1 MNDVK
6 GWMNGMPLPNWL
18 KLVVLGAGLGIV
30 IGVNQSSVAALQ
42 ETQRATTAEIR
53 ELRQDV
59 RERLVTRQ
67 EFDLLVKQVQGV
79 VRRVEISEEG
89 R

>member
-1 MNDVK
+1 
-6 GWMNGMPLPNWL
+6 L